1 MTEGKGGVAGEKS
14 TNQAM
19 DTHFVGLKKESK
31 TNRNRVGLGE
41 VTRREGKEKGGGQH
55 NTHCSSL
62 ILHFFF
68 FFSSFFYFSF
78 CFFSFLHIKA
88 RLRSSKAF
96 GLTLAGGGRGCP
108 LRVDRRACL
117 CRTLYTQ
124 RVNPPGLPPP
134 PPPALPQPATQ
145 RAGPKKK
152 LSFCVVSCMI

>member
-68 FFSSFFYFSF
+68 FFSSFFF
-78 CFFSFLHIKA
+78 CLVLHLSLAFFPLSFLGCLILHVITKIYTS
-88 RLRSSKAF
+88 LSS
-96 GLTLAGGGRGCP
+96 P
-108 LRVDRRACL
+108 
-117 CRTLYTQ
+117 
-124 RVNPPGLPPP
+124 LPPYP
-134 PPPALPQPATQ
+134 L
-145 RAGPKKK
+145 K
-152 LSFCVVSCMI
+152 I